1 MQLWQIDIK
10 GGVFLA
16 DGRECKVVT
25 GIDDHSRFVVVVAV
39 VADPGS
45 RAVCAAFSAAMTAY
59 GVPLE
64 VLTDNG
70 KQFTGRFTKPYPAEV
85 IFERI
90 CRENGITTRL
100 TKPRSPTATGKIE
113 RFPKTLRRELLESAG
128 PVVGIEAAQE
138 AIDAWVHGYS
148 YSRPPQSLGMATSA
162 TCSARRARRDL
173 PAGSG
178 GHRITCT
185 RRRRPSPSP
194 ATSRTGH
201 GTRADRGRSRCRTGG
216 CADAASAA
224 PAAR

>member
-162 TCSARRARRDL
+162 TVFR
-173 PAGSG
+173 PA
-178 GHRITCT
+178 
-185 RRRRPSPSP
+185 RPSRSSRRFRRTPNHLHP
-194 ATSRTGH
+194 TSSSLPVPGNISHRPRN
-201 GTRADRGRSRCRTGG
+201 TR
-216 CADAASAA
+216 
-224 PAAR
+224 